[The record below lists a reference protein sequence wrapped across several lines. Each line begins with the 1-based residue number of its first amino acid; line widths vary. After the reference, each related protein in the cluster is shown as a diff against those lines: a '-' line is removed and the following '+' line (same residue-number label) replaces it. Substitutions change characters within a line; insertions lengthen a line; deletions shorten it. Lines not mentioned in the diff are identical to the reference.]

1 MLKAEN
7 LSGGNQ
13 QKVVIAKWLHT
24 DADIYIFDE
33 PTRGIDVGA
42 RDEIYEI
49 MQSLIKNGSSIIMI
63 SSDLVEV
70 LKMCDNVA
78 VMKEGEITAVLQNDD
93 KLTQECIL
101 SYALNGGEADE

>member
-1 MLKAEN
+1 
-7 LSGGNQ
+7 
-13 QKVVIAKWLHT
+13 
-24 DADIYIFDE
+24 
-33 PTRGIDVGA
+33 
-42 RDEIYEI
+42 
-49 MQSLIKNGSSIIMI
+49 MI